1 VRGKLLAMMKRIG
14 VLACLAIV
22 SATACS
28 GSDEVSSDT
37 VGAREPTASID
48 DFCEQFGLLQG
59 ERPESYV
66 GSQEQIAD
74 IERLQTVAPVAVST
88 DIATFSDYLS
98 SGAIEEVAEAVGG
111 LDCPPPLLE
120 PVSPVA

>member
-1 VRGKLLAMMKRIG
+1 MMKRIG